1 MSDRLH
7 GFLLALSK
15 DQARQR
21 RFVTD
26 AKAFA
31 EELHKA
37 DLTHDDLRA
46 ILSRDS
52 GQVRKALSPKGD
64 IVILMILDWFKDLPE
79 KG

>member
-7 GFLLALSK
+7 SFLLALSK

-21 RFVTD
+21 RFISD

-37 DLTHDDLRA
+37 DLTHEDLRA

-52 GQVRKALSPKGD
+52 GEVRKALGPKGD
-64 IVILMILDWFKDLPE
+64 VVILMILDWYKDLPA